1 MSSFDQG
8 KPLRILFVNRMASME
23 RGGGETFDLEMI
35 RHLVGLGCR
44 VTLLTGHPLF
54 GRAVLGPKDWWGQS
68 EEGEDCRL
76 QTVDCRLL
84 GGDTGGS
91 DGSTVYSLR
100 SNVFSLRSPYTGWF
114 PWDKVRG
121 GWRLRAWDF
130 SCFERAAA
138 RWVAARADEFD
149 VVQVCELPELVSEL
163 KRRAFPRPVVMR
175 VTAPNV
181 YDPTGGTQKAD
192 AVIAS
197 GTSIAK
203 YHAGPRPDCVEVPN
217 GVDVTRFRPQ
227 ATDFRIRHGI
237 GPDEFVVLYVARF
250 QAFKNHA
257 MLVEAFRL
265 FRESL
270 PAGAKARL
278 VLVGSGPLRTRVEAQ
293 VAAAG
298 LSQSVLFL
306 GEIMFAELPAIYA
319 ASDLKA
325 ISSDYESFCFAVIEA
340 MASGLPVVSTDCGW
354 VPRLMGRGGGDGR
367 LTMSDGPLA
376 IGDCPSSLAHR
387 PSPLAHR
394 PSSIEPGGWI
404 TPVGDAPAFAAAL
417 REAWEN
423 PDVRA
428 AKGRANRLTAEERH
442 TWTASARKLLDLY
455 QRLCP
460 VPVLPKA

>member
-1 MSSFDQG
+1 MSESEPQ
-8 KPLRILFVNRMASME
+8 KKALRILFINRMASLE
-23 RGGGETFDLEMI
+23 RGGGETFDLEMM

-44 VTLLTGHPLF
+44 VSVLTGLPLF
-54 GRAVLGPKDWWGQS
+54 GRAKLGPGDWWAV
-68 EEGEDCRL
+68 GEIDDGR
-76 QTVDCRLL
+76 RAM
-84 GGDTGGS
+84 GGS
-91 DGSTVYSLR
+91 PIVHCPLPIASHTIR
-100 SNVFSLRSPYTGWF
+100 TPYTGWF

-227 ATDFRIRHGI
+227 VTDFRASHGI
-237 GPDEFVVLYVARF
+237 GADEFVILYVARF

-257 MLVEAFRL
+257 MLVEAFRQ
-265 FRESL
+265 FRVKL
-270 PAGAKARL
+270 LTGTRVRL
-278 VLVGSGPLRTRVEAQ
+278 VLAGSGPLRERVEAQ
-293 VAAAG
+293 AAEAG
-298 LSQSVLFL
+298 VRDQILFL
-306 GEIMFAELPAIYA
+306 GEIMFADLPSIYA
-319 ASDLKA
+319 ASDLMA
-325 ISSDYESFCFAVIEA
+325 ISSDYESFCFAAIEA
-340 MASGLPVVSTDCGW
+340 MATGLSVVSTDCGW
-354 VPRLMGRGGGDGR
+354 VPKLMGRSMDDRQGAMDDKQ
-367 LTMSDGPLA
+367 SP
-376 IGDCPSSLAHR
+376 IGHG
-387 PSPLAHR
+387 
-394 PSSIEPGGWI
+394 PSSITPGGWI

-417 REAWEN
+417 HEAWER

-428 AKGRANRLTAEERH
+428 AKGRANRQAAEDRH
-442 TWTASARKLLDLY
+442 TWTASARKLLELY
-455 QRLCP
+455 QRLGP
-460 VPVLPKA
+460 V